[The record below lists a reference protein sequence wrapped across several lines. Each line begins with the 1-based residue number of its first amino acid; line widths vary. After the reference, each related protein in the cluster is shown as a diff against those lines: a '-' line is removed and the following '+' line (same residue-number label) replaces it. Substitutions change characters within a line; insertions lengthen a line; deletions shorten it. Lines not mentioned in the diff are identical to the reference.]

1 MNNFLIKLIFL
12 FLISTCSFAAATPQI
27 ETITVEFIQGKIDAL
42 NARQG
47 LDEIEKKNILKQY
60 QAALDNLT
68 SNTQSQTQIANFT
81 AALHQAPVQTKELQ
95 KEIEQLSNKISK
107 QTPED
112 FSHFPVDELEQRL
125 VVEKGKVSELDT
137 QLKKLEADL
146 ALQTSRVI
154 QIREETLQAQQLIE
168 DARQKLEL
176 STAPTDSKL
185 EYEARQLYLKTLIQT
200 QLTELK
206 ELDAEAISQPARIEL
221 LKAQLQLLDIK
232 KNTLVPVL
240 NTIENLVFDLR
251 SKEAEKMRD
260 DLSKSEQKLE
270 GKHPLIQDNTRQNL
284 QYSLELQE
292 VTERIEQLSEQK
304 TQVEAKT
311 VEIEEAFKSAD
322 RKISLADLSPA
333 FGKMLREQRR
343 SLVTRKEINAQAK
356 KLQNEIALTSLNQFK
371 VEDREKELLNIDD
384 ALDKMMMLQVDSQLP
399 FEQRIQIQT
408 QLHELLNTQK
418 ELLKKLESADDTRL
432 RALGDLDFARQQML
446 VQAEKF
452 AAYLDERLLWVP
464 SSEPLNSQI
473 VSDIVQS
480 FYWLF
485 SPRNWLEFV
494 QETKRILFQNPLLLS
509 LTGIL
514 FFALMRLKRWLKEH
528 SQLTELQLRSTTHT
542 DHFLFT
548 LRVLLYRVVQALQI
562 PLALFLLGSFL
573 THFSFIDF
581 NLAIGIGLQ
590 KLAVSLFIIDFCI
603 RFFTVEGIA
612 RRHFQWQK
620 STILLFRNQFLWLR
634 FVLLPAIFLIYVTNN
649 AKVSEYGDSLG
660 RVSLIIMLLALAIFM
675 AKLFSPHAGL
685 WESLQKYISIQWL
698 ISLRYVIFALIIAK
712 PLVIIGFASMGYY
725 LSALELQEKLIATLR
740 FFIVVIL
747 LHEILLRWLTLTNRK
762 LVVKNA
768 LDPIDTEEQL
778 DIPKIN
784 AQTRKLLH
792 VASAIAAIVG
802 FLLIWK
808 NILPAFSFLEK
819 VVLWQHKVIVENQEI
834 YEPITLTN
842 LFLSGIYLFLA
853 IITVRNF
860 SGVLELFVFQR
871 WEVEAGSRYAVNQ
884 LTKYFLVTLAFIV
897 IASELGGSWSQVQ
910 WLVAALGVGL
920 GFGLQEIFANLVSGI
935 ILLFERPIRVGDIVT
950 IGEVTGRVHRIQ
962 MRATTLIDWDQY
974 EVIVPNKTFITSRL
988 TNWTLSDSTT
998 RVVVKL
1004 GIAYGSDV
1012 KFAHELILKTVRETP
1027 LILAN
1032 PEPSVLLMEF
1042 GDNALIFS
1050 IRFFVSETDHRL
1062 PVTHDLNVRLE
1073 NALRENDIKIPFP
1086 QREIHVVSA
1095 SSENNQFDGGT

>member
-1 MNNFLIKLIFL
+1 MNNFLLKFL
-12 FLISTCSFAAATPQI
+12 FLFFISICSFAAATPQI
-27 ETITVEFIQGKIDAL
+27 ETITAEFIQSKIDAL

-47 LDEIEKKNILKQY
+47 LEEAVKKNVLKQY
-60 QAALDNLT
+60 QAALDNL
-68 SNTQSQTQIANFT
+68 NGNEQSQKQIASFT
-81 AALHQAPVQTKELQ
+81 AALHQAPLQTKVLQ
-95 KEIEQLSNKISK
+95 KEIEQLSNKLSK
-107 QTPED
+107 QTPEN
-112 FSHFPVDELEQRL
+112 FSLLPIDELEQRL

-137 QLKKLEADL
+137 QLKKFEADL
-146 ALQTSRVI
+146 ALQTSRAI

-168 DARQKLEL
+168 DARRKLEL
-176 STAPTDSKL
+176 SAAPTDSKL

-221 LKAQLQLLDIK
+221 LKAQLQLLDIE
-232 KNTLVPVL
+232 KNALVPVV
-240 NTIENLVFDLR
+240 NVIETLAFDLR
-251 SKEAEKMRD
+251 SKEAKKMRE
-260 DLSKSEQKLE
+260 DLSQSEKELE
-270 GKHPLIQDNTRQNL
+270 GKHPLIQENTHQNL

-292 VTERIEQLSEQK
+292 VTEKIELLSEQK
-304 TQVEAKT
+304 AQVEAKT
-311 VEIEEAFKSAD
+311 AEIEDAFKSAD
-322 RKISLADLSPA
+322 KKISLANLSPA

-356 KLQNEIALTSLNQFK
+356 KQQNEIALTSLNEFK
-371 VEDREKELLNIDD
+371 VEDRAKELLNVDD
-384 ALDKMMMLQVDSQLP
+384 ALDNMMILQIDSQLP
-399 FEQRIQIQT
+399 FEQRMRIQA
-408 QLHELLNTQK
+408 QLRVLLNTQK
-418 ELLKKLESADDTRL
+418 ELLKKLANADNTYL
-432 RALGDLDFARQQML
+432 RGLGDLDFARQQML
-446 VQAEKF
+446 AQAEKF

-464 SSEPLNSQI
+464 SSEPLNFQI
-473 VSDIVQS
+473 IGDIFQS

-485 SPRNWLEFV
+485 SPKNWLEFG
-494 QETKRILFQNPLLLS
+494 QETARISFENPFLLS
-509 LTGIL
+509 MAGIL
-514 FFALMRLKRWLKEH
+514 FFTLLRLKSWLKEH
-528 SQLTELQLRSTTHT
+528 SQLTELQLRRTTHT
-542 DHFLFT
+542 DHFFFT
-548 LRVLLYRVVQALQI
+548 LRVLFYRALQAMQI

-581 NLAIGIGLQ
+581 NLALGVGLQ
-590 KLAVSLFIIDFCI
+590 KLSISLFIIDFCI

-634 FVLLPAIFLIYVTNN
+634 FVVLPAIFLIYVTNN
-649 AKVSEYGDSLG
+649 AKVYEYGDSLG
-660 RVSLIIMLLALAIFM
+660 RISLIAMLLALAVFM
-675 AKLFSPHAGL
+675 AKLFNPHAGL
-685 WESLQKYISIQWL
+685 WESWQKYASIQWL
-698 ISLRYVIFALIIAK
+698 ISLRYIIFVLVIAV
-712 PLVIIGFASMGYY
+712 PLVIIGFAMMGYY

-762 LVVKNA
+762 LAVKNA
-768 LDPIDTEEQL
+768 LEAGEIEEEQL

-792 VASAIAAIVG
+792 VALAIAAIVG

-819 VVLWQHKVIVENQEI
+819 VVLWQHKVIVENQET

-853 IITVRNF
+853 VITVRNF
-860 SGVLELFVFQR
+860 SGLLELFVFQR
-871 WEVEAGSRYAVNQ
+871 WDVEAGSRYAVNQ
-884 LTKYFLVTLAFIV
+884 LTKYFLITLAFIT
-897 IASELGGSWSQVQ
+897 ISNELGGSWSQVQ

-950 IGEVTGRVHRIQ
+950 IGDVTGRVQRIQ

-998 RVVVKL
+998 RIVIKL

-1012 KFAHELILKTVRETP
+1012 KFAHELILKTVRETQ
-1027 LILAN
+1027 LILTE
-1032 PEPSVLLMEF
+1032 PEPSVFFLEF
-1042 GDNALIFS
+1042 GENALLFS
-1050 IRFFVSETDHRL
+1050 IRFFVSETAHRL

-1073 NALRENDIKIPFP
+1073 NALREHDIKIPFP
-1086 QREIHVVSA
+1086 QREVHVVST
-1095 SSENNQFDGGT
+1095 NNYAAGGT